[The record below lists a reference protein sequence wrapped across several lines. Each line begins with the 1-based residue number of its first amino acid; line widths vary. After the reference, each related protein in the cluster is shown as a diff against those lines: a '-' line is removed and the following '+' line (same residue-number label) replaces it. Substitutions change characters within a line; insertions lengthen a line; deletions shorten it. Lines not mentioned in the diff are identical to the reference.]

1 MTLDTFFKKFDPF
14 ADVPNAVAKI
24 RHLSSANGV
33 SHPSLGQRPRTQAP
47 TKTQALKGRPN
58 A

>member
-1 MTLDTFFKKFDPF
+1 MTLDTFFKKFDQF
-14 ADVPNAVAKI
+14 AAAPNAVAKM
-24 RHLSSANGV
+24 RHLSSANGAT
-33 SHPSLGQRPRTQAP
+33 HPSLGQRPRTHAP